1 MKTRKNSKILIL
13 VLSLALLIGS
23 VFAITASAAE
33 AETGDLYA
41 VNVYHNDKLA
51 VMFAVKA
58 TQAEIQN
65 GTVQVK
71 YTWNDADPTEE
82 VATYLEAHPTKAG
95 YVYVVTTG
103 VAAFALTD
111 TVDFT
116 VYTNGV
122 AGDSGTYSVATYL
135 YNKLYRDAVTGAEK
149 DVYETLV
156 AYGAASQVYFEYN
169 TENMIDAVDYAYTK
183 NSDVKFNGKS
193 YSIGQSTVTATYN
206 GTGIVGAWIIN
217 GEEIASSATTYEV
230 TVDGV
235 VSVDVKVT
243 CDHTDANP
251 KDHECDYCGTEMG
264 GACADG
270 NKDHNCDYCGAEL
283 STCADGNNDHNCDV
297 CGTKLSDCVDA
308 GKDHACDICGGNV
321 GGECADGNNDHNCDY
336 CGDKLTDHT
345 DANKDHD
352 CDVCGAENVTE
363 CVDENKDHVCDI
375 CGEAGAPCADGD
387 GDYRCDACGKYS
399 FNTNMTSGQNGVS
412 ISQTQSNNVKPSS
425 SANILHST
433 TITDAERNAAYHIG
447 TYYSIVTDPTNA
459 SNKVLSICLE
469 NRNTGGTNYLNNK
482 IRFTPTG
489 AGDLTVFDFDLY
501 FDGNN
506 APVGNDMLVVYLL
519 DDSAYKGNWETGTG
533 EGSSGNCGYQKIIFT
548 NTEEGHV
555 KFAGTTSD
563 AVVNQWFS
571 VRVVVDA
578 YTETYHIYYSLDGG
592 LTYKAL
598 STNRTST
605 TLDITKLS
613 SVAFGTNTY
622 GDGNNV
628 LKHQEYVDNVDCYRL
643 NCFDF
648 ELNKGTASFCTNV
661 DANTDH
667 VCDSCGKTT
676 VCEDTNGDNKCEVCG
691 VYSFDST
698 ITEGQNGFVVNNWSL
713 AASSASQQ
721 TLSTIDSTTA
731 RENDYGSFMTLAADP
746 KNAANSVL
754 KVVTK
759 ATGSADNYRSNFA
772 VAPTVVDDGG
782 NYVVFEFDYYVDNIT
797 VSTYKAILEFVV
809 GNDDSKFTTS
819 SCTYYTAVYKGTGT
833 SGEIFRAGNA
843 DQGTCTF
850 SNGEWVRIRLVYSYS
865 EHSFTTYFSADKG
878 ATWELGKTKACTAGV
893 AADYFGLRF
902 PVYQIGATH
911 CVDNMRCD
919 RVAAVSM
926 TMTDGST
933 TDFQ

>member
-169 TENMIDAVDYAYTK
+169 TENMIDAVDYAYTN

-270 NKDHNCDYCGAEL
+270 DKDHNCDYCGAEL

-297 CGTKLSDCVDA
+297 CGTKLSECADATPADHLCDICGDKISLCVDNNNDHNCDICGKLKITA
-308 GKDHACDICGGNV
+308 CADENKDHACDICGN
-321 GGECADGNNDHNCDY
+321 
-336 CGDKLTDHT
+336 T
-345 DANKDHD
+345 
-352 CDVCGAENVTE
+352 TE
-363 CVDENKDHVCDI
+363 CTDGDLNHSCDI
-375 CGEAGAPCADGD
+375 CGNVTYCADAD
-387 GDYRCDACGKYS
+387 GDYRCDACGVIS
-399 FNTNMTSGQNGVS
+399 FNTNMTDGQNGV
-412 ISQTQSNNVKPSS
+412 
-425 SANILHST
+425 NILHAQSSAGGASASNSQALYAITGADKGST
-433 TITDAERNAAYHIG
+433 YTYGTYFSVVNDPTGVADNMVLSINNKSNSGGSGYLSNYIKVTPTAVDANGGLIVLEADFYVDSCTDKKNALHFSAFTNAANAAYGTSISTGYQNITIYKAADGTLTIG
-447 TYYSIVTDPTNA
+447 GKTVSGVTVQMWVGIKIVLDTVNNKYSVYYSTDSGETFTAVISNASPANTSRLANFADVTSMGVYSDTYGVTNQSYVDNLKVSKLSCLAIKTDSGDVSYGACTEGDVHDHKCDSCGGPAIADEDNNGRCDTCGVATFDVDSITSNNDFVINNIATLGTDAALEGNFSATNTITTDNRPTDFTAGTWLKLATDPTNA
-459 SNKVLSICLE
+459 ANTVLQSNTVTANGQTDDTIS
-469 NRNTGGTNYLNNK
+469 
-482 IRFTPTG
+482 
-489 AGDLTVFDFDLY
+489 DLT
-501 FDGNN
+501 
-506 APVGNDMLVVYLL
+506 
-519 DDSAYKGNWETGTG
+519 
-533 EGSSGNCGYQKIIFT
+533 
-548 NTEEGHV
+548 
-555 KFAGTTSD
+555 
-563 AVVNQWFS
+563 
-571 VRVVVDA
+571 
-578 YTETYHIYYSLDGG
+578 
-592 LTYKAL
+592 LT
-598 STNRTST
+598 
-605 TLDITKLS
+605 
-613 SVAFGTNTY
+613 
-622 GDGNNV
+622 
-628 LKHQEYVDNVDCYRL
+628 
-643 NCFDF
+643 
-648 ELNKGTASFCTNV
+648 
-661 DANTDH
+661 
-667 VCDSCGKTT
+667 
-676 VCEDTNGDNKCEVCG
+676 
-691 VYSFDST
+691 
-698 ITEGQNGFVVNNWSL
+698 
-713 AASSASQQ
+713 
-721 TLSTIDSTTA
+721 
-731 RENDYGSFMTLAADP
+731 
-746 KNAANSVL
+746 
-754 KVVTK
+754 
-759 ATGSADNYRSNFA
+759 
-772 VAPTVVDDGG
+772 PTVVVEGG
-782 NYVVFEFDYYVDNIT
+782 DLIVLDFDYYINGGASGKNLTRFMFGLDDGSYEAAWGISSITQVGVVYGKLVADPDNTNNVISYQT
-797 VSTYKAILEFVV
+797 
-809 GNDDSKFTTS
+809 
-819 SCTYYTAVYKGTGT
+819 
-833 SGEIFRAGNA
+833 
-843 DQGTCTF
+843 
-850 SNGEWVRIRLVYSYS
+850 WVKIRLVYDNTNSCYYTFLS
-865 EHSFTTYFSADKG
+865 TDGGETYVQS
-878 ATWELGKTKACTAGV
+878 
-893 AADYFGLRF
+893 
-902 PVYQIGATH
+902 
-911 CVDNMRCD
+911 
-919 RVAAVSM
+919 AVSK
-926 TMTDGST
+926 TLEGTGTVTSLGLTWTGWGVSSTQYFDNISCVQTDAATSGIT
-933 TDFQ
+933 FN